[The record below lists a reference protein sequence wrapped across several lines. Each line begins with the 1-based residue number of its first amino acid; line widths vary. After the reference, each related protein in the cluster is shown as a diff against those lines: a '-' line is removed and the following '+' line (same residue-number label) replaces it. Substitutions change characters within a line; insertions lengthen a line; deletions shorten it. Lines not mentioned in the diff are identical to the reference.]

1 MARSNLDGLNSSINR
16 SREREYNEIPKNKLN
31 MYKFLEYN
39 RPPSTPSKKFRMRDN
54 YMGSRIGSPL
64 SRVGDTLQIDISNN
78 QSMYSQENLP
88 AQDIMYDGLPPKSPP
103 LIMPSSP
110 RKKLKMLPIDNELN
124 HHNVSVKLE
133 NQAQS
138 LQDRIELEFKG
149 QMQAS
154 KEELLFLQKE
164 MTDKIKG
171 DLKKASE

>member
-1 MARSNLDGLNSSINR
+1 M
-16 SREREYNEIPKNKLN
+16 
-31 MYKFLEYN
+31 
-39 RPPSTPSKKFRMRDN
+39 
-54 YMGSRIGSPL
+54 
-64 SRVGDTLQIDISNN
+64 
-78 QSMYSQENLP
+78 
-88 AQDIMYDGLPPKSPP
+88 
-103 LIMPSSP
+103 
-110 RKKLKMLPIDNELN
+110 
-124 HHNVSVKLE
+124 KLE